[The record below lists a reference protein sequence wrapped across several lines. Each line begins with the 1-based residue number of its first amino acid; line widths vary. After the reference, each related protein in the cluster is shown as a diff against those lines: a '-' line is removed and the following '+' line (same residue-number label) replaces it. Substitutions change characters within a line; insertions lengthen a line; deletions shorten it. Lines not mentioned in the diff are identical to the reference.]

1 MNAQLTCIKCGGQLP
16 VDLFNRGDLS
26 ACPQCQ
32 VELQLEV
39 FAAFYK
45 SPEAAHTG
53 ERTVVESES
62 SCFYHPQK
70 KAVVPCEAC
79 GRFLCALCDVHLDG
93 RHLCPSCLET
103 GKKKQTIQNLED
115 KRVLYNRQAL
125 VLSLLP
131 FFISGL
137 AAIYL
142 AVRYW
147 KAPKS
152 LVAPMRWAMP
162 VALAFGI
169 LQTILFV
176 LVIVAA
182 AKATH

>member
-1 MNAQLTCIKCGGQLP
+1 MNAQLTCIKCCGPLP

-103 GKKKQTIQNLED
+103 GKKKKTIHSLED
-115 KRVLYNRQAL
+115 MRMLYNRQAL
-125 VLSLLP
+125 VLAVLP
-131 FFISGL
+131 LFITGL
-137 AAIYL
+137 AAIYV
-142 AVRYW
+142 AARYW
-147 KAPKS
+147 KAPTS
-152 LVAPMRWAMP
+152 LVRPMRWAMP
-162 VALAFGI
+162 VALVLGT
-169 LQTILFV
+169 LQTLVF
-176 LVIVAA
+176 VIVIIAA
-182 AKATH
+182 VRS